1 LDNPYYITRIPLSF
15 SYHHIALKNPNSFGH
30 AKPNFSHQITP
41 KNKTKKQKTFS
52 TTPSFPSKVTT
63 MDCRTLDMLG
73 RP

>member
-1 LDNPYYITRIPLSF
+1 M
-15 SYHHIALKNPNSFGH
+15 ALKNPNSFGH